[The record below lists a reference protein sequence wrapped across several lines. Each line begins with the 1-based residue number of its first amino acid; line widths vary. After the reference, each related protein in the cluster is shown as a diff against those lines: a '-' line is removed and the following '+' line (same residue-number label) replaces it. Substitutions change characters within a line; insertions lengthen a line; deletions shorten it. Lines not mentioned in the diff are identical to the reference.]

1 MKKIFVFAALAG
13 SALLAGC
20 ASPQHGAIPV
30 VDSGTPVSNQ
40 ESGGFRITRTQV
52 PRTQQGAATQGIP
65 QGGDS
70 GVVVMVPQGANS
82 APIQTFPAQSG
93 AAPISSA
100 PLGTGTQYQAPPSSA
115 STPPLGGSYNMPPSG
130 ASRSAPTG
138 IPASGSAGS
147 LAADEQL
154 DGPVLAMLTT
164 AQQQQ
169 GSGDPNSAAASLER
183 AQRIAPREPQ
193 VLYRLAQVRL
203 AQGDAAQAEQV
214 ARRGLSYANGRP
226 TLQAGLWELIA
237 QAREK
242 QETPP
247 ALRWP
252 GRRQGQLLMDRRVYA
267 LADQLLLIERELRA
281 LGWWSESRPAPEAL
295 ASPEPFCVD
304 TLALEQWLQWIFLPR
319 MKLILESD
327 SALPQASG
335 ILAMAEVAYAQRG
348 EEVAGLLAALG
359 EFDRLIGGPS

>member
-13 SALLAGC
+13 SAVLAGC

-82 APIQTFPAQSG
+82 APNQTFP
-93 AAPISSA
+93 
-100 PLGTGTQYQAPPSSA
+100 
-115 STPPLGGSYNMPPSG
+115 
-130 ASRSAPTG
+130 
-138 IPASGSAGS
+138 
-147 LAADEQL
+147 
-154 DGPVLAMLTT
+154 GPVLAMLTT

-169 GSGDPNSAAASLER
+169 GSGDLNSAAASLER

-226 TLQAGLWELIA
+226 ALQAGLWELIA

-242 QETPP
+242 QGDS
-247 ALRWP
+247 A
-252 GRRQGQLLMDRRVYA
+252 GAA
-267 LADQLLLIERELRA
+267 LARQKA
-281 LGWWSESRPAPEAL
+281 KVSS
-295 ASPEPFCVD
+295 
-304 TLALEQWLQWIFLPR
+304 
-319 MKLILESD
+319 
-327 SALPQASG
+327 
-335 ILAMAEVAYAQRG
+335 
-348 EEVAGLLAALG
+348 
-359 EFDRLIGGPS
+359 

>member
-13 SALLAGC
+13 SAVLAGC

-169 GSGDPNSAAASLER
+169 GSGDLNSAAASLER

-226 TLQAGLWELIA
+226 ALQ
-237 QAREK
+237 
-242 QETPP
+242 
-247 ALRWP
+247 
-252 GRRQGQLLMDRRVYA
+252 VYA

-281 LGWWSESRPAPEAL
+281 LGWWSESSPAPEAL